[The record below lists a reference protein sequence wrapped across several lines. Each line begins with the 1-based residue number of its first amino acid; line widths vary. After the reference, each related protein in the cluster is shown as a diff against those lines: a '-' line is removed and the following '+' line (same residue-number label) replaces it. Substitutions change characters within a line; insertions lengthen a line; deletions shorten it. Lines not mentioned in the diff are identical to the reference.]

1 MTKTVNYP
9 YAKNV
14 EREEL
19 VLRSKKQILFNN
31 FLGGVAWALGVTVG
45 LALIVAIL
53 GFILKNVNL
62 IPYVGNF
69 VAGVIE
75 FILTKNP
82 NLLTK

>member
-1 MTKTVNYP
+1 M
-9 YAKNV
+9 